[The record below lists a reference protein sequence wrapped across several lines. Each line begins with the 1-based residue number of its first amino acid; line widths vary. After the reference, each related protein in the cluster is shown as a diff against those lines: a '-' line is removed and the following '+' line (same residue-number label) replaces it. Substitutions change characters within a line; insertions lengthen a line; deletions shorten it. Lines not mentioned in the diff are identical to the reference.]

1 MLDFSFQ
8 VRQTTVRVCYA
19 EITRVAADA
28 FVSSDDVHL
37 SGASGLSRAIH
48 AAAGKPLVAE
58 LRKFELPRPVGSV
71 LVTSG
76 GELPAKY
83 ILHAITISYDEQPY
97 FESLVPRIV
106 SHGLDICAALG
117 VETLAMPMLNA
128 GIINAPTATM
138 LTVLSRSAA
147 CYLAR
152 NPSQLRQITLAVYD
166 DEAADHDAAEERL
179 LAELEPVRA
188 TIESWQLEARPLND
202 RLASLLPAIDALAD
216 DRELQV
222 QLRQRT
228 DELVAQ
234 LQESFGCPAPP
245 ETAPELEGVVARV
258 GVLNDRPA
266 YEKAQKNLQSSL
278 ADLEEQIAQENETLR
293 QLRRSRNKL
302 EQQAAGFGLNVPL
315 DISNGLD
322 DANAR
327 LENKQREI
335 DLLTQRQANVQQ
347 QLDALNRTWSE
358 RDKKG

>member
-1 MLDFSFQ
+1 LLDFSFQ
-8 VRQTTVRVCYA
+8 VRQTTVHVRYA
-19 EITRVAADA
+19 EITRVPADA

-76 GELPAKY
+76 GDLPAKY
-83 ILHAITISYDEQPY
+83 VLHAITISYDEQPY
-97 FESLVPRIV
+97 FETLVPRVV
-106 SHGLDICAALG
+106 SRGLDICAALE

-128 GIINAPTATM
+128 GIINAPIATM

-152 NPSQLRQITLAVYD
+152 NDSPLRQITLAVYD
-166 DEAADHDAAEERL
+166 DEVDDHAAAEERL
-179 LAELEPVRA
+179 EAELEPVRA
-188 TIESWQLEARPLND
+188 TIEGWQLEARPLNE
-202 RLASLLPAIDALAD
+202 RLTTLLPAIEALAD
-216 DRELQV
+216 DRDLQS
-222 QLRQRT
+222 QLRQRADT
-228 DELVAQ
+228 LVSQ
-234 LQESFGCPAPP
+234 LLDGFGCPPPP
-245 ETAPELEGVVARV
+245 EIAPELVGLVARV
-258 GVLNDRPA
+258 GVLNDRAA
-266 YEKAQKNLQSSL
+266 YEKAQKNLQNSL

-315 DISNGLD
+315 EISNGLD

-327 LENKQREI
+327 MENKQREI

-347 QLDALNRTWSE
+347 QLDALNRNWSG
-358 RDKKG
+358 RDNMG